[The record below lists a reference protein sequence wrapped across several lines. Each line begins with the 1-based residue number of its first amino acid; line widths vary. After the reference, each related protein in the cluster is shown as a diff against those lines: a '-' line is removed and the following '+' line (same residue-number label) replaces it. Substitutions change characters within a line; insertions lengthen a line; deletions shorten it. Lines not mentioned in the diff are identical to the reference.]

1 MFTDVFIPAQ
11 HRVFAKLLLS
21 LMLKPQPA
29 EYLPLH
35 SVCTDTKSCIGQA
48 APGCCLRR
56 LPLWSLKSVNF
67 PVFIA
72 QGGADA
78 NAEDAGGQKAI
89 HAAAAEKHRDIV
101 ELLLP
106 QTTPDDDNAAD
117 WTVEGVIQEAQQSIT
132 EDQPDQQQHQV

>member
-1 MFTDVFIPAQ
+1 MLREVFIPAQ

-78 NAEDAGGQKAI
+78 NAEDA
-89 HAAAAEKHRDIV
+89 
-101 ELLLP
+101 
-106 QTTPDDDNAAD
+106 QTTA
-117 WTVEGVIQEAQQSIT
+117 S
-132 EDQPDQQQHQV
+132 